1 MNHVSQGF
9 SEVNWSDNLVALG
22 STIIHL
28 FGPSA
33 FEGSVWDLPFPTPQG
48 LRGHSLFQGPSCL
61 HMVH

>member
-1 MNHVSQGF
+1 MNHVSQGS

-48 LRGHSLFQGPSCL
+48 L
-61 HMVH
+61 